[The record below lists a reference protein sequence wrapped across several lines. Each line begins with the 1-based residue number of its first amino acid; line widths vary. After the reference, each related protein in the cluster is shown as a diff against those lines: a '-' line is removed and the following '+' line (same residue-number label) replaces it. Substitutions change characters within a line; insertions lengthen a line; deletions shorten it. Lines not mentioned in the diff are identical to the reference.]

1 MYGALEECLN
11 ILVPFFQFQQRLGQL
26 ENFNLRSSGVWKGSG
41 GCLESTWELSRGC
54 LDTSMVSGVCL
65 GVLKGVLIRS

>member
-1 MYGALEECLN
+1 MYGALEECPN

-26 ENFNLRSSGVWKGSG
+26 ENFNFEVLRCLEGVG

-54 LDTSMVSGVCL
+54 LNTSMMSGVCL
-65 GVLKGVLIRS
+65 GVLRGVLIRS